1 MIYIKRFFSFIG
13 LVVIL
18 IISFVLSLIS
28 LITYPIQIMCS
39 YIIYGDEGETP
50 AFFKIGEIITFWYL
64 DNLYVK

>member
-39 YIIYGDEGETP
+39 YIIYGDEADVP
-50 AFFKIGEIITFWYL
+50 SVFKIGEVITFWYL
-64 DNLYVK
+64 DTLYVK